1 VDKER
6 TGEMDWH
13 EKMVAGKSRG
23 FFGLLKLL
31 LIVATVFVE
40 AVSACA
46 AEPVVVWD
54 GAVAAY
60 DFSTLTRTVD
70 GVTYE
75 LRSNSIYDTVTD
87 SYIQLAMANQEAAP
101 TITASAG
108 ASNPFGNGGCT
119 VILKCSN
126 MPVSYDQS
134 SANRALIALF
144 DSSNKAMIGI
154 KGNRG
159 SGGFIWNGGNYG
171 EGGTQDAIFSSG
183 SQTIALAYSADSG
196 TSYYVNGALAATAS
210 SLKSRDFKSPA
221 GVSIG
226 GLPVSGSVT
235 FFGMRQLKIL
245 AVAVFDSTLG
255 ADEVSAYKFPS
266 EMQML
271 SGSVSVSTINALFG
285 SADEISVRLADGAT
299 VNGDTAF
306 NASKV
311 HFICNGSFTITP
323 PAGNAVTF
331 DFFGV
336 SGKPVVR
343 YSSMP
348 TVGGSVFTSTTVPT
362 FVTNSTQW
370 SGVIYISGGS
380 FTNFSSNDYGNE
392 SSVVRLG
399 NVSGWLRA
407 PGNYAFTNSV
417 PVELVGVLTINN
429 GNSANDGNPNRC
441 AMFKKLSG
449 NGYIYCGTEIDGDR
463 SVIVIQD
470 ASEFTGN
477 IGIYT
482 KLVVFGDSMPSYADN
497 NKFSNVKGSIW
508 VMEGASVTANPADGN
523 WWATGGIW
531 VNGELCAS
539 GLDKFGGGTH
549 IEMSDSGKLT
559 LSGASNVDDSSVDF
573 GRIRGTGTIRLE
585 SASNWRAIPLDSFP
599 TNSILENELGDGL
612 LLKSSGQTYTIG
624 SLSGSKAIRTDWG
637 SGDRNI
643 RVLQAKDTT
652 YSGSFDAAMDR
663 LGTVTV
669 APGTETSGTLTLS
682 GTQTANND
690 LVIESGAKVK
700 LTGTWKGSV
709 TVNGTISG
717 AGTVDGDLTLGDGAT
732 IDIDLDGPLDVKG
745 KITEG
750 EGVTVNPRPM
760 LLNGKAQSLE
770 KTLQLIGL
778 FGGDALSEDGVTF
791 GIGGIDMSDGT
802 IRLDVSPAVAA
813 GNSLSVFGKAELGDR
828 WRRLK
833 VNPEGSSVS
842 MLEEDLAGCRFFQV
856 RAELGEKEVGYP
868 VLENPLPGDGGT
880 TESQSHFASLEVGGS
895 MALFTFSLDGGMA
908 GDYKSDYY
916 RTIAFQVEGVAAGAV
931 ATLSTNGVVA
941 ASASVGEDGSA
952 FFGKVPPL
960 ESGMALSFGIAT
972 TNAEGQV
979 TTANLGEKAGVL
991 SYAWGDSVVKEVP
1004 GGVTNVVAMLANKPF
1019 ADGMASSGANG
1030 WYRIPAMAVATNGV
1044 VVALYDCRLK
1054 SSGDLSNSIDWAESW
1069 SGDGGVTW
1077 TKPRIAVD
1085 VPNVQ
1090 NQALGKETDITDP
1103 CILYDPSSNRFF
1115 AMGITGGGLASS
1127 HVNGVS
1133 VADVAIYV
1141 RGTGECDAWQR
1152 WTGGPVGNERSVK
1165 QMVLDGLAEAE
1176 GDETIR
1182 NENAIRGVLEG
1193 PGHGFVQRK
1202 KVTNGE
1208 GDVLMPAGAIVFPM
1222 QYFPANSFVQTQNFA
1237 LYSTDGGATWAAT
1250 ALTPTTTPAG
1260 NVCYAQEGCVVE
1272 LDDGTWE
1279 FMAKYGGYG
1288 SNVDTAYGTSQDDD
1302 AREDCRL
1309 FFRSKDFKTWSFD
1322 GYHPHKSVRSQ
1333 GSCLWLGER
1342 IKDENGGTSLYAAC
1356 FSTGGHYGKG
1366 QRRGD
1371 VKLFFGRDTS
1381 SESGKPGI
1389 TWDCWELEVRHEHTG
1404 GCSYNSMAM
1413 LDDWT
1418 LGVAFEANGHIY
1430 LRKVDLRR
1438 FCER

>member
-1 VDKER
+1 
-6 TGEMDWH
+6 MDWN
-13 EKMVAGKSRG
+13 ENMVAGKSGG
-23 FFGLLKLL
+23 FFGLLELL
-31 LIVATVFVE
+31 VIAATAFTQ
-40 AVSACA
+40 AFSASA

-144 DSSNKAMIGI
+144 DGSNKAMIGI

-183 SQTIALAYSADSG
+183 SQTIALTYSSDSG
-196 TSYYVNGALAATAS
+196 TSYYVNGALAATATA
-210 SLKSRDFKSPA
+210 LKSRDFKSPA
-221 GVSIG
+221 GVAIG

-235 FFGMRQLKIL
+235 FFGMRQMKIL

-271 SGSVSVSTINALFG
+271 SGSVSVSTINALFS

-323 PAGNAVTF
+323 PAGNAATF

-336 SGKPVVR
+336 SEKPVIK

-348 TVGGSVFTSTTVPT
+348 TVSGSVFTSTTVPA
-362 FVTNSTQW
+362 FVTDSTQW

-399 NVSGWLRA
+399 YVSGWLRA

-417 PVELVGVLTINN
+417 PVELVGVLTIYN

-559 LSGASNVDDSSVDF
+559 LSGAGNVDDSSVDF
-573 GRIRGTGTIRLE
+573 SRIGGTGTIRLE
-585 SASNWRAIPLDSFP
+585 SASNWRTIPLVNFP

-612 LLKSSGQTYTIG
+612 LLKSPGQTYMIG
-624 SLSGSKAIRTDWG
+624 SLSGSKTIRTDWS

-643 RVLQAKDTT
+643 RILQAKDTT
-652 YSGSFDAAMDR
+652 YSGSFDAAIDR

-669 APGTETSGTLTLS
+669 APGTEASGTLTLS
-682 GTQTANND
+682 GTQTADND
-690 LVIESGAKVK
+690 LVIESGAKVR
-700 LTGTWKGSV
+700 LTGTWKGPVKVKGSLS
-709 TVNGTISG
+709 GT
-717 AGTVDGDLTLGDGAT
+717 GTVDGDLTLEDGAT
-732 IDIDLDGPLDVKG
+732 IDVDLGSPLDVKG
-745 KITEG
+745 KIIEG
-750 EGVTVNPRPM
+750 NHVTINPRPVS
-760 LLNGKAQSLE
+760 LNGTAQSLE
-770 KTLQLIGL
+770 RTLGLISL
-778 FGGDALSEDGVTF
+778 FGPSSLEDDGVTF
-791 GIGGIDMSDGT
+791 DIGGIDMSDGT
-802 IRLDVSPAVAA
+802 LRLDVTPSVLA

-833 VNPEGSSVS
+833 VNPEGSTVSVYD
-842 MLEEDLAGCRFFQV
+842 EALADCRFFQI
-856 RAELGEKEVGYP
+856 RAELGEKGVGYP
-868 VLENPLPGDGGT
+868 VSENPSVGDVGA
-880 TESQSHFASLEVGGS
+880 TESQSHFSSSEAGGTTV
-895 MALFTFSLDGGMA
+895 LFTFSLDGGTD

-916 RTIAFQVEGVAAGAV
+916 GELVFQVEGVAAGAV
-931 ATLSTNGVVA
+931 AILSTNDVVA
-941 ASASVGEDGSA
+941 AFANVGENGSA
-952 FFGKVPPL
+952 VFGKVPPL
-960 ESGMALSFGIAT
+960 KSGMALSFGIAT
-972 TNAEGQV
+972 TNSEGRI
-979 TTANLGEKAGVL
+979 TTENLDEKAGVL
-991 SYAWGDSVVKEVP
+991 SYAWGDSVANEVS
-1004 GGVTNVVAMLANKPF
+1004 GGITNTMTMLANKPIEDE
-1019 ADGMASSGANG
+1019 DGDIASHCEEGPTVNG
-1030 WYRIPAMAVATNGV
+1030 MYRIPAVAKSTNGV
-1044 VVALYDCRLK
+1044 LVAVYDCRYVD
-1054 SSGDLSNSIDWAESW
+1054 GDDLPNEIDLVENW
-1069 SGDGGVTW
+1069 SCDGGVTW

-1085 VPNVQ
+1085 VLNKDNGRFTKGTNV
-1090 NQALGKETDITDP
+1090 GDP
-1103 CILYDPSSNRFF
+1103 CILYDPTADMFWV
-1115 AMGITGGGLASS
+1115 MGITGYGLRGSDS
-1127 HVNGVS
+1127 TLS
-1133 VADVAIYV
+1133 DVV
-1141 RGTGECDAWQR
+1141 LCSRGTGKNSAWSTPVSVQSQILDALR
-1152 WTGGPVGNERSVK
+1152 NAG
-1165 QMVLDGLAEAE
+1165 
-1176 GDETIR
+1176 ET
-1182 NENAIRGVLEG
+1182 ATADTTIRGVLQG
-1193 PGHGFVQRK
+1193 PGHGFAQRNA
-1202 KVTNGE
+1202 VFAADGE
-1208 GDVLMPAGAIVFPM
+1208 TILVPPGALVFPM
-1222 QYFPANSFVQTQNFA
+1222 QYFPANSNYEDSRTFA
-1237 LYSTDGGATWAAT
+1237 LYSVDGGKTWKATK
-1250 ALTPTTTPAG
+1250 LTP
-1260 NVCYAQEGCVVE
+1260 VDFVAQENCITE
-1272 LDDGTWE
+1272 LDDGSWY
-1279 FMAKYGGYG
+1279 MIAKGY
-1288 SNVDTAYGTSQDDD
+1288 S
-1302 AREDCRL
+1302 REL
-1309 FFRSKDFKTWSFD
+1309 FRTTNYVEWVHVGNLSPSCW
-1322 GYHPHKSVRSQ
+1322 VQ
-1333 GSCLWLGER
+1333 GSCLRIGIGPDGCSRYVAAFTTSNSPER
-1342 IKDENGGTSLYAAC
+1342 RSHLVL
-1356 FSTGGHYGKG
+1356 H
-1366 QRRGD
+1366 
-1371 VKLFFGRDTS
+1371 FGRDTTS
-1381 SESGKPGI
+1381 SNPGGNGVE
-1389 TWDCWELEVRHEHTG
+1389 WDCGEWDIYPEASG
-1404 GCSYNSMAM
+1404 GLSYNSLVMI
-1413 LDDWT
+1413 DDRT
-1418 LGVAFEANGHIY
+1418 LGVVFEAHGHIY
-1430 LRKVDLRR
+1430 LRKVDVKALL
-1438 FCER
+1438 E